1 MSNAES
7 LDMSILSAM
16 FKQNGISLNQRKAQ
30 LRMAL
35 ELDRADYARQVVF
48 NSSNADY
55 RLVSSCIL
63 RIYIQ

>member
-16 FKQNGISLNQRKAQ
+16 FKQNGIGLNQRKAQ

-63 RIYIQ
+63 RIHIQ